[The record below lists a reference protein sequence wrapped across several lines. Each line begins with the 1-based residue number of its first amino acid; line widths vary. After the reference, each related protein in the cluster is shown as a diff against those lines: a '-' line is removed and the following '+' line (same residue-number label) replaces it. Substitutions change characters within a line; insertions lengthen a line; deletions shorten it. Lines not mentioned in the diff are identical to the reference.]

1 MNILR
6 RMFQPSVI
14 VVLAIA
20 VAMSVAGKEAMA
32 GGSARCPCDFNR
44 VLNQINNEARHADL
58 NMAYTFCEDTEV
70 GFMAISGQ
78 AVEETPPKGVYLWM
92 AVNPHLVTE
101 EEVELGSSMQCVVVT
116 GGLGSTINVEGKE
129 SDKRYHAEADFH
141 YEVTDKQ
148 HSKCIDMLDRIVM
161 HRIPEARVYDSCKI
175 AEEFMEIKIPKLVDP
190 GNGEEE

>member
-44 VLNQINNEARHADL
+44 ALNQINNKARHADL
-58 NMAYTFCEDTEV
+58 NMAYTFCEGAD

-78 AVEETPPKGVYLWM
+78 ALEQGDQALVYM
-92 AVNPHLVTE
+92 AVNTHVLE
-101 EEVELGSSMQCVVVT
+101 AGEGAMKQQQCVVVT
-116 GGLGSTINVEGKE
+116 GVDIVGENEGDMRFQAKG
-129 SDKRYHAEADFH
+129 DFH